1 MPPGKLG
8 GMDSYLQL
16 VLEQLREL
24 PGVTW
29 RRLFS
34 GWSLYANG
42 LHFGIVY
49 EGRLYF
55 KTSEAGRAAFEQ
67 RGMGPFRPGDEGD
80 VALISYWE
88 VPADVLEE
96 PEWLAEWARTAVAAA
111 RAARAAKSARG
122 GRART
127 RPARRPRPG
136 PGT

>member
-1 MPPGKLG
+1 
-8 GMDSYLQL
+8 MDSFLQL
-16 VLEQLREL
+16 VLEQLREF

-34 GWSLYANG
+34 GWSLYASG
-42 LHFGIVY
+42 LHFAIVY

-55 KTSEAGRAAFEQ
+55 KTDEAGRAAFEE

-96 PEWLAEWARTAVAAA
+96 PEWLAEWARTAVT
-111 RAARAAKSARG
+111 AARAAKADRA
-122 GRART
+122 GRRRRT
-127 RPARRPRPG
+127 PRSRPRP
-136 PGT
+136 PKP